1 MFLGSCLSY
10 FLYLKKPTFPGF
22 ELFQKS
28 IIGFFF
34 KSEIKF
40 PFVLILLE
48 QRWTWGPEYWK
59 AGQGRDTILDST
71 FLSEWHAFFRVPS
84 SWNDG
89 FRSGMGNRCHSLTLG
104 NEISYPIKILNRTGE
119 ASLVV
124 SWLNRCR
131 GPMRTA
137 GKERPFHFHVLMY
150 LGNWKEGKC
159 ALLQLPPQ
167 ENYSF

>member
-1 MFLGSCLSY
+1 MSFLSSL
-10 FLYLKKPTFPGF
+10 LRKPHISGF
-22 ELFQKS
+22 WVVSE
-28 IIGFFF
+28 INNWIFF

-48 QRWTWGPEYWK
+48 QRCTWGPEYWN
-59 AGQGRDTILDST
+59 AGQGRDTFFLDST
-71 FLSEWHAFFRVPS
+71 FLSEWHVFFRVPS

-89 FRSGMGNRCHSLTLG
+89 FRSRMGNRCQSLTLG

-131 GPMRTA
+131 GPMHTA
-137 GKERPFHFHVLMY
+137 GEERPFHFHVLMY